1 MSDDR
6 SLFMV
11 VTGYLGLVLW
21 YVLLVSTGLGV
32 LMEMGAF
39 R

>member
-21 YVLLVSTGLGV
+21 YVVLVASGIGALVS
-32 LMEMGAF
+32 MGAF